1 MTTSTALVASAGTG
15 LFSGVGP
22 DFGAV
27 TGSGLYPIIGALLTI
42 ALVTAV
48 GMLGVCAAIWA
59 VASAVGSW
67 QVTSKARTGVLLA
80 ALGAVLSGGALS
92 WINWLIDLGSTF

>member
-1 MTTSTALVASAGTG
+1 MTPSTAFATGTG
-15 LFSGVGP
+15 LATGVGP

-42 ALVTAV
+42 TLVTAV
-48 GMLGVCAAIWA
+48 AMLVVCAAIWA

-67 QVTSKARTGVLLA
+67 QVTSKSRTGVLLA
-80 ALGAVLSGGALS
+80 AAGSVLSGGALT
-92 WINWLIDLGSTF
+92 WINWLIDLGNTL

>member
-1 MTTSTALVASAGTG
+1 MTTPTAFAARTG
-15 LFSGVGP
+15 LVTGVGP

-42 ALVTAV
+42 ALITAV
-48 GMLGVCAAIWA
+48 AMLVVCAAIWA

-67 QVTSKARTGVLLA
+67 QVTSKARIGVLLA
-80 ALGAVLSGGALS
+80 ALGAVLSGGALT
-92 WINWLIDLGSTF
+92 WINWLIDLGNTF